1 MSKAKEIPGDPESTT
16 DAGVAVAPGRT
27 SIHKG
32 LLLVLAILILLVAV
46 KLLVPALIQDRIAY
60 GPRRYLNRPTVT
72 TLPGSGFEKYTTA
85 DGREQWGFRINAPAT
100 SVKPA
105 EGLPQFYIV
114 LYGSGSLA
122 TEWVL
127 MCSALAVKT
136 GCSFFIVEYRGFG
149 FNDGRPSRRGVIN
162 DAMGAYDT
170 LKAQGVLDDG
180 VGVIAHSLG
189 TGVTLALAEARPL
202 DGIILASAPT
212 SLREIAWL
220 NRPWPIAML
229 AREDWPNEKRLRKL
243 MKRTPGERPRFIAL
257 LHGENDPGIPADMSR
272 RLAAVAPEEI
282 QLRIYDQADHN
293 DIFDFAQDDI
303 EQLLRGGTF

>member
-1 MSKAKEIPGDPESTT
+1 MSKESPIPGEDESKT

-27 SIHKG
+27 SINRG
-32 LLLVLAILILLVAV
+32 LLLVLSILILLVAV

-72 TLPGSGFEKYTTA
+72 TLPGSGFEKYTAA
-85 DGREQWGFRINAPAT
+85 DGREQWGFRITAPANGM
-100 SVKPA
+100 KPA

-114 LYGSGSLA
+114 LYGSGSIA

-149 FNDGRPSRRGVIN
+149 FNDGNPSRRGVTN
-162 DAMGAYDT
+162 DAIGAYDT
-170 LKAQGVLDDG
+170 LKAQGALDDG

-189 TGVTLALAEARPL
+189 TGVTLALAEARPV
-202 DGIILASAPT
+202 DSMILASSAT
-212 SLREIAWL
+212 SLREAAWHS
-220 NRPWPIAML
+220 RPWPIAML
-229 AREDWPNEKRLRKL
+229 AREDWPTERRLRKL
-243 MKRTPGERPRFIAL
+243 MNRPPAERPRFIAL
-257 LHGENDPGIPADMSR
+257 LHGERDRGIPADMSR
-272 RLAAVAPEEI
+272 RLAAIAPDEI
-282 QLRIYDQADHN
+282 QLRIYDEANHN

-303 EQLLRGGTF
+303 EQLIRDGTF